1 MMVIRFKKSVTAI
14 LPAAVLLLSIIHPTA
29 QAQVSIPSQII
40 KSDEDLPNVDFSLK
54 TAYQEVTVD
63 KSIGVPVDSPVFD
76 SLQINWSEESV
87 LTLVGLNTEASLLR
101 SDIEA
106 IGGSVVACGP
116 YACTCWIPIAS
127 IPAVSELPSVNFLRA
142 EMMSRNQK
150 GARNNEA
157 FVAHRVDDVRN
168 LISSSLTGAGLKIG
182 VLSDSYD
189 TSTSAVN
196 NAADDI
202 ASGDLPND
210 VIVLQD
216 LPAARN
222 PSDEGR
228 AMLQLIHD
236 IAPDA
241 KLYFRTAFLGAQ
253 DFANGIK
260 ELADAGCNVI
270 VGTCFFAQVQL
281 FLIYHVNFTVHR

>member
-1 MMVIRFKKSVTAI
+1 MKVIRYKKSVTAI

-29 QAQVSIPSQII
+29 RAQYSIPSQII
-40 KSDEDLPNVDFSLK
+40 NSDEDLPGVDFALK
-54 TAYQEVTVD
+54 TAYQEVTVA
-63 KSIGVPVDSPVFD
+63 KSEGVPPDSPVFD

-87 LTLVGLNTEASLLR
+87 LTLVGLNTEASQLR
-101 SDIEA
+101 SDMQA
-106 IGGSVVACGP
+106 IGGSIVACGP
-116 YACTCWIPIAS
+116 YACTCWIPIGS
-127 IPAVSELPSVNFLRA
+127 IPAVSELPSVKFLRA
-142 EMMSRNQK
+142 EMPSRNQK
-150 GARNNEA
+150 GARANEA

-168 LISSSLTGAGLKIG
+168 QISSTLTGAGLKIG

-210 VIVLQD
+210 VIVLKD

-222 PSDEGR
+222 PKDEGR

-241 KLYFRTAFLGAQ
+241 KLFFRTALLGAQ
-253 DFANGIK
+253 DFANGIN
-260 ELADAGCNVI
+260 ELADAGCDVI
-270 VGTCFFAQVQL
+270 VGTWFLYMQFCCF
-281 FLIYHVNFTVHR
+281 

>member
-1 MMVIRFKKSVTAI
+1 MMVICFKKCVTKI
-14 LPAAVLLLSIIHPTA
+14 LPAAVLLLSIIHRTA
-29 QAQVSIPSQII
+29 QAQSLIPSPII
-40 KSDEDLPNVDFSLK
+40 DSDEGLPNVDFALK
-54 TAYQEVTVD
+54 TAYQVLS
-63 KSIGVPVDSPVFD
+63 KSEGVPRDSSVFD
-76 SLQINWSEESV
+76 LLRINWSEESV
-87 LTLVGLNTEASLLR
+87 LTLVGLNTEAALLR

-106 IGGSVVACGP
+106 MGGSVVACGP
-116 YACTCWIPIAS
+116 FACTCWIPIGS
-127 IPAVSELPSVNFLRA
+127 VPAVSELPSVNFLRA
-142 EMMSRNQK
+142 EMTIRNQK

-157 FVAHRVDDVRN
+157 FVAHRVDDVRT

-189 TSTSAVN
+189 TSPTGN

-210 VIVLQD
+210 VTVLRD
-216 LPAARN
+216 LAADN
-222 PSDEGR
+222 DPTDEGR

-241 KLYFRTAFLGAQ
+241 KLYFRTAFIGEQ
-253 DFANGIK
+253 DFANGIN

-270 VGTCFFAQVQL
+270 VGTYVVFAQTLLL
-281 FLIYHVNFTVHR
+281 F

>member
-1 MMVIRFKKSVTAI
+1 MMLIRFKKSVTAI

-29 QAQVSIPSQII
+29 QAQYSIPSQII
-40 KSDEDLPNVDFSLK
+40 NYDEELPNVDFSLK
-54 TAYQEVTVD
+54 TAYQEVTVA
-63 KSIGVPVDSPVFD
+63 KSEGVPPDSPVFD
-76 SLQINWSEESV
+76 SLQINWTEESV

-116 YACTCWIPIAS
+116 YACTCWIPIGS

-142 EMMSRNQK
+142 EMPSRNQK
-150 GARNNEA
+150 GSRNNEA
-157 FVAHRVDDVRN
+157 FVAHRVDDVRT

-210 VIVLQD
+210 VIVLKD

-241 KLYFRTAFLGAQ
+241 KLYFRTAFIGAQ
-253 DFANGIK
+253 DFANGINA
-260 ELADAGCNVI
+260 LAEEGCNVI
-270 VGTCFFAQVQL
+270 VGTWFLHKQCSCF
-281 FLIYHVNFTVHR
+281 